1 MPLPRDPFYDDQPIN
16 ELDNDILAAFD
27 AIKPEPRKTNF
38 AKQSAGDKNKDLKQV
53 MREQD
58 AKDRKILA
66 AKEESKQKYTV
77 KNNFTPRPAQKA
89 KVAARKLKAKPFQSA
104 EDEVNQYMKELGLI

>member
-1 MPLPRDPFYDDQPIN
+1 M
-16 ELDNDILAAFD
+16 
-27 AIKPEPRKTNF
+27 
-38 AKQSAGDKNKDLKQV
+38 

-58 AKDRKILA
+58 AKDKKILA

-89 KVAARKLKAKPFQSA
+89 KVAARKLKAKPF
-104 EDEVNQYMKELGLI
+104 